1 MASSMPVPAPPRTP
15 TPPPDENPPENGLGL
30 DGIPHATA
38 TEILCDPNSLS
49 PADPNAHFGSM
60 SANMVSPA
68 GGSSVY
74 SPLSLDSGKCDI
86 SSPFNFQTTTLA
98 KSPVVKSVR
107 HIHGDLLRLSR
118 VIRNRLT
125 YARILVKDV
134 VTNTSTAVSPI
145 RSSWSLLLGHRY
157 RYRILCLSLHFRSA
171 AQACRKIRRQGFGG
185 VCVISRLQGMQ
196 CGVRLGHQPWRLYRT
211 S

>member
-1 MASSMPVPAPPRTP
+1 MPVPAPPRTP
-15 TPPPDENPPENGLGL
+15 TPPLDESAPQSGQGL

-38 TEILCDPNSLS
+38 TEILYDPNSLS

-68 GGSSVY
+68 GANSVY
-74 SPLSLDSGKCDI
+74 SPMSLDGGKNDI
-86 SSPFNFQTTTLA
+86 PSPFNFQTTTLA

-107 HIHGDLLRLSR
+107 YIHNNLLRPSR
-118 VIRNRLT
+118 VTRNRLT

-134 VTNTSTAVSPI
+134 VTNTSTAVSHI
-145 RSSWSLLLGHRY
+145 RSSWSLLLEHHY
-157 RYRILCLSLHFRSA
+157 RYRILCPSLHLLNA

-185 VCVISRLQGMQ
+185 VCVTSRLLGMH

-211 S
+211 C